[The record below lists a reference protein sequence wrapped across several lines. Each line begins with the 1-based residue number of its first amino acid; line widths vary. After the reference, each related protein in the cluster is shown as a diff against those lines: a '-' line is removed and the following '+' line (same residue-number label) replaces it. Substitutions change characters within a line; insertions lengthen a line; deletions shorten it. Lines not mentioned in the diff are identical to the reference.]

1 MTTAATTSPARGS
14 GAARLLRVFKRV
26 AIIVVLLYAAVA
38 AWSVYRAWVQ
48 VRTLELRVVSDNVR
62 PGIPALVEVVTS
74 GVTVV
79 DVKLELVQGPHAE
92 TVATLRIV
100 PARQPFFNPRI
111 RQGTMMPSFTPEFLA
126 HFQPG
131 PAIVRAT
138 ATGRR
143 KWLMTPGPVVRDVP
157 VVIAAPA
164 N

>member
-1 MTTAATTSPARGS
+1 MTAAAAKSPSGHQGS
-14 GAARLLRVFKRV
+14 RRLLRVFQRV
-26 AIIVVLLYAAVA
+26 VTIIALLYAAVG
-38 AWSVYRAWVQ
+38 AWSAYRAWVQ

-79 DVKLELVQGPHAE
+79 DVKLELVQAAHSE
-92 TVATLRIV
+92 TLATLRIV
-100 PARQPFFNPRI
+100 PARQAFFNPRI

-131 PAIVRAT
+131 PAVVRAT

-143 KWLMTPGPVVRDVP
+143 KWLLTPGPVVKEVP
-157 VVIAAPA
+157 VVIAAPGK
-164 N
+164 

>member
-14 GAARLLRVFKRV
+14 GASRLIRVFKRV
-26 AIIVVLLYAAVA
+26 AIIVVLLYGAVA

-48 VRTLELRVVSDNVR
+48 VRSLELRVVSDNVR

-79 DVKLELVQGPHAE
+79 DVKLELVQGPHTE

>member
-1 MTTAATTSPARGS
+1 MTSAAGTSPRRGWRS
-14 GAARLLRVFKRV
+14 SRLLRVVQRV
-26 AIIVVLLYAAVA
+26 VVIIVLLYAAVG
-38 AWSVYRAWVQ
+38 AWSGYRAWVQ
-48 VRTLELRVVSDNVR
+48 VRSLELRVVSDDVR

-79 DVKLELVQGPHAE
+79 DVKLELVQGAHRE
-92 TVATLRIV
+92 TLATLRIV
-100 PARQPFFNPRI
+100 PTRQPFFNPRI

-143 KWLMTPGPVVRDVP
+143 KWLLTPNPVVKEAP
-157 VVIAAPA
+157 VAIAAPGK
-164 N
+164 

>member
-1 MTTAATTSPARGS
+1 MTSAATASPRRGWRS
-14 GAARLLRVFKRV
+14 SRLFRVFQRV
-26 AIIVVLLYAAVA
+26 AIIIVLLYAAVG
-38 AWSVYRAWVQ
+38 AWAVYRAWVQ
-48 VRTLELRVVSDNVR
+48 VRTLELRVVSDDVR

-79 DVKLELVQGPHAE
+79 DVKLELVQPAHSE
-92 TVATLRIV
+92 TLATLRIV
-100 PARQPFFNPRI
+100 PTHQPFFNPRI

-131 PAIVRAT
+131 PAVVRAT

-143 KWLMTPGPVVRDVP
+143 KWLMTPGPVVKEVP

-164 N
+164 K